1 MNGICDRS
9 LVDAADAIRA
19 KEISALEL
27 TEASLARIEAAQPK
41 LNCFIHLEAEQALA
55 SAREA
60 DAALAKG
67 QLLGPLHGIPLAHK
81 DCYYRAGRLSTCGTG
96 IRRDY
101 APDDTATVLKRLD
114 AAGAIDLGG
123 LNMTEWAIGPTG
135 HNEHFGHCRNPW
147 STKHAPGG
155 SSSGSGAAVAARLI
169 YGALGSDV
177 GGSIRLPAAFCGLV
191 GFKPTLTRVSRYGA
205 MAMNYSLEHVGP
217 LTRTVRDCA
226 RLMSVIAGHDPND
239 ALSSRVPVPDY
250 EAKLSRGVEKC
261 RIGVPVNGFYD
272 HVSDEVK
279 LVLEASIEVFRG
291 LGAEVREVEFP
302 DVDLMDRLANV
313 VMCVEIAA
321 VHANNLQARPGE
333 YSDQVR
339 YRIEPGFHIPATRY
353 LQALHLRAGFLAD
366 VMESVFTRVD
376 VLHTPVLSFPVP
388 TLEETDVKGSASMPQ
403 MISSIIRCTR
413 PISYLGLPALNVPAG
428 FTKNGLPTSFQLVGR
443 PFAEARVLAVGHA
456 YQQATDWHERAPKL

>member
-403 MISSIIRCTR
+403 MIGSIIRCTR